1 MQKVERLGEPGQQ
14 VEVADGYARNF
25 LLPKRLAVPA
35 TAGNVKSL
43 SQLKAQTKN
52 REDRLRLEA
61 KGLAEKLAAVQIVLK
76 RRAGEES
83 VPSAE
88 RMVPPAE
95 RMVPPPGGMAP
106 SPGVMVPAP
115 APAPGELA
123 PAPGESPPPGEAPA
137 GRLFGS
143 VTGQDISQAL
153 AALGL
158 AVDKRKV
165 LLAEPIKTLGVHR
178 VPVRLHAD
186 VTAEVAL
193 TVEREA

>member
-1 MQKVERLGEPGQQ
+1 MRIILMQKVERLGEPGQQ

-83 VPSAE
+83 APSAE
-88 RMVPPAE
+88 RMVP
-95 RMVPPPGGMAP
+95 
-106 SPGVMVPAP
+106 SPEGMVPAP

-186 VTAEVAL
+186 VTAEVAV

>member
-1 MQKVERLGEPGQQ
+1 MRVILMQKVERLGEPGQQ

-43 SQLKAQTKN
+43 VQLKAQTKN
-52 REDRLRLEA
+52 REDRFRLEA
-61 KGLAEKLAAVQIVLK
+61 TGLAEKLAAVQIVLK

-83 VPSAE
+83 APAAE
-88 RMVPPAE
+88 RMAPAPQE
-95 RMVPPPGGMAP
+95 
-106 SPGVMVPAP
+106 P

-178 VPVRLHAD
+178 VQVRLHAD
-186 VTAEVAL
+186 VTAEVAV

>member
-88 RMVPPAE
+88 RMVPSAE
-95 RMVPPPGGMAP
+95 RMVP
-106 SPGVMVPAP
+106 SPEGMVPAP

-123 PAPGESPPPGEAPA
+123 PAPGESPSPGEAPA

-186 VTAEVAL
+186 VTAEVAV